1 MIILNDNTKF
11 DLKVYHLNYYKNMA
25 TVIYDFETSGLNVYK
40 EDVIEIG
47 AKCVETDKVYNSLV
61 IPMIL
66 AKAKQGLP
74 SKITEITG
82 ITNDLLK
89 KDGKKTLQAFLEFFN
104 FLQDVYDQYNDITLV
119 AHNGLSFDD
128 LFLRRMLR
136 YVQGEGHTEFDEMF
150 ENIIYIDS
158 LMLSRYIHPTRRY
171 HSMKDL
177 CGLYNVTNE
186 SSHRAMGDVNALVE
200 IWSHLI
206 KHVKQLHA
214 DCSGTHLKY
223 ILYL

>member
-1 MIILNDNTKF
+1 
-11 DLKVYHLNYYKNMA
+11 MA

-66 AKAKQGLP
+66 AKAKQGIP

-89 KDGKKTLQAFLEFFN
+89 KDGKKTLQAFLDFFN

-128 LFLRRMLR
+128 IFLRRMLR
-136 YVQGEGHTEFDEMF
+136 YVQGEGYTEFDEMF
-150 ENIIYIDS
+150 SKIIYVDS

-186 SSHRAMGDVNALVE
+186 SAHRAMGDVNALVE
-200 IWSHLI
+200 IWSHLV
-206 KHVKQLHA
+206 KHFKQIHA

>member
-1 MIILNDNTKF
+1 
-11 DLKVYHLNYYKNMA
+11 MA

-186 SSHRAMGDVNALVE
+186 SAHRAMGDVNALVE

>member
-1 MIILNDNTKF
+1 
-11 DLKVYHLNYYKNMA
+11 MA

-47 AKCVETDKVYNSLV
+47 AKCIENGLTYNSLV
-61 IPMIL
+61 IPL
-66 AKAKQGLP
+66 SKKGLS
-74 SKITEITG
+74 SKITELTG
-82 ITNDLLK
+82 ITNELLK
-89 KDGKKTLQAFLEFFN
+89 TDGKKTLQAFLEFFK
-104 FLQDVYDQYNDITLV
+104 FIQGIYDQYNDITLV

-136 YVQGEGHTEFDEMF
+136 YVQGEGYTEFDEMF

-158 LMLSRYIHPTRRY
+158 LLLSRYIHHNRRY
-171 HSMKDL
+171 HSMKDM
-177 CGLYNVTNE
+177 CALYNVTNQ
-186 SSHRAMGDVNALVE
+186 SAHRAMGDVDALAE
-200 IWSHLI
+200 IWSHLV
-206 KHVKQLHA
+206 KHFKQIHA